1 MMKSFISV
9 LMGALLVSA
18 ARGGDARLLAWDETV
33 AARKLAWVSGNKDV
47 PISDLHPLRRSH
59 AYPAGAPGV
68 PLVIRAL
75 DRTAKEGE
83 PPVVLSCN
91 VPESIDHPLLLL
103 VPDQAAPSGLK
114 ALVIDDSETGFA
126 WGTIRFLNVTPE
138 ELYVLCDKKAVAVP
152 KGVKPVDIKP
162 GGASRNIGVR
172 IDFAKQSGVP
182 VYTSLWEYRDDTR
195 SLVFVT
201 PSGDE
206 KRLGEVGVKVIPET
220 KVRSE

>member
-1 MMKSFISV
+1 MLLF
-9 LMGALLVSA
+9 MGAILVSPVLA
-18 ARGGDARLLAWDETV
+18 GEAKLLAWDEAV
-33 AARKLAWVSGNKDV
+33 AARKLAWVSGDKEV
-47 PISDLHPLRRSH
+47 PIKDLHPLRRSH
-59 AYPAGAPGV
+59 GYPGGAPGTQ
-68 PLVIRAL
+68 LVIRAL

-83 PPVVLSCN
+83 PPVTLSCS
-91 VPESIDHPLLLL
+91 VPQSMDRPLILL
-103 VPDQAAPSGLK
+103 VPDQSTPTGLK

-126 WGTIRFLNVTPE
+126 WGTIRFINVTPE

-152 KGVKPVDIKP
+152 KGVKPVDVRP
-162 GGASRNIGVR
+162 GGEERNIGIR

-206 KRLGEVGVKVIPET
+206 KRLGEVGIKVIPES
-220 KVRSE
+220 K

>member
-1 MMKSFISV
+1 MIHPRPLFF
-9 LMGALLVSA
+9 LMA
-18 ARGGDARLLAWDETV
+18 AMLASPAHGGDARLLAWDESV
-33 AARKLAWVSGNKDV
+33 AARKLAWVSGDKDV
-47 PISDLHPLRRSH
+47 PIKDLHPLRRSH
-59 AYPAGAPGV
+59 AYPGNAPGT

-83 PPVVLSCN
+83 PPVTLSCS
-91 VPESIDHPLLLL
+91 VPVAMERPLILL
-103 VPDQAAPSGLK
+103 VPDEAAPSGLK
-114 ALVIDDSETGFA
+114 ALVIDDSEAGFA

-138 ELYVLCDKKAVAVP
+138 ELYVLCDKKAVQVP
-152 KGVKPVDIKP
+152 KGLKPVDVRP
-162 GGASRNIGVR
+162 GGGQRNIGIR

-206 KRLGEVGVKVIPET
+206 KRLGEVGIKVIPES
-220 KVRSE
+220 K